1 MTTDKNSKTTSNLD
15 KDENVDIVGKKTL
28 NSCPGAITD
37 VVTTLSM
44 QETPLSP
51 KLPLQQPE
59 SRCASK
65 TSESAVD
72 AGDGEFD
79 HLETN
84 DHEVL
89 GCSEERNSEVKPEIS
104 CFSDQN
110 EELKIVNDDVQLECS
125 ECQNNPGRIVSSA
138 EVANNLEVL
147 EPSKKD
153 GSEPS
158 DVESFERS
166 AESLKESKNHV
177 EEDDDDQSTLSTSF
191 VNVEL
196 AAFGDLGDEAVNH
209 VPTKNATTDHDYN
222 DSIDPNEPLQISFH
236 NPNEQFAGQIS
247 DHDPVEPLQGI
258 PHPNEQFTHHVSG
271 DFSPDP
277 SQGKPR
283 RKILHH
289 PLLSPLSKIPWSK
302 MINVSNACDAIF
314 NCKYSMR
321 QVEDEVRRENMIM
334 NSSDYVDYHA
344 EIASGFEGG
353 GNQFCGGIPFEENE
367 EDGCAETDFVEMGL
381 ECCSMLD
388 NDYDEDDDGDG
399 VLEEPKKEPN
409 TMDSHQTNSQSN
421 RGRGNDDAANE
432 TEPLISQTFHT
443 WNNNPS
449 TISNLLSPEQKA
461 DIHWRNMKPS
471 ADMILYRQ
479 FYEE

>member
-1 MTTDKNSKTTSNLD
+1 M
-15 KDENVDIVGKKTL
+15 
-28 NSCPGAITD
+28 
-37 VVTTLSM
+37 
-44 QETPLSP
+44 
-51 KLPLQQPE
+51 
-59 SRCASK
+59 
-65 TSESAVD
+65 SESAVD
-72 AGDGEFD
+72 TGDRGFD

-84 DHEVL
+84 NHDVL
-89 GCSEERNSEVKPEIS
+89 GCTKERNSEFKPEIS
-104 CFSDQN
+104 CFSVQN
-110 EELKIVNDDVQLECS
+110 EEIKIVNDDLQLESS
-125 ECQNNPGRIVSSA
+125 ECQDNPGRIVLSA

-153 GSEPS
+153 GSKTS

-166 AESLKESKNHV
+166 ADSLKESKNQG
-177 EEDDDDQSTLSTSF
+177 EEDDDDQYTLSTSF

-196 AAFGDLGDEAVNH
+196 AAFGDLGAEALNH
-209 VPTKNATTDHDYN
+209 GLTKNATTDYDYN
-222 DSIDPNEPLQISFH
+222 DSIDPDEHLHDSFH
-236 NPNEQFAGQIS
+236 NPNEQFACQIS
-247 DHDPVEPLQGI
+247 DHDPIEPVQGI
-258 PHPNEQFTHHVSG
+258 PHPNKQFTHHVSG
-271 DFSPDP
+271 DFSPNL

-334 NSSDYVDYHA
+334 NSGDYVDYHA
-344 EIASGFEGG
+344 EIASGVEGG
-353 GNQFCGGIPFEENE
+353 GNQFCGVIPFEEDE
-367 EDGCAETDFVEMGL
+367 EDGCAENDFVEMGL

-388 NDYDEDDDGDG
+388 NDHDEDDDGDG
-399 VLEEPKKEPN
+399 VLEKPEKEPN
-409 TMDSHQTNSQSN
+409 TMDSHQISSQQAASN

-432 TEPLISQTFHT
+432 TEPLISQTSHT
-443 WNNNPS
+443 RNDNPS
-449 TISNLLSPEQKA
+449 TFANLLSPEQKA
-461 DIHWRNMKPS
+461 EIHWRNMKPS